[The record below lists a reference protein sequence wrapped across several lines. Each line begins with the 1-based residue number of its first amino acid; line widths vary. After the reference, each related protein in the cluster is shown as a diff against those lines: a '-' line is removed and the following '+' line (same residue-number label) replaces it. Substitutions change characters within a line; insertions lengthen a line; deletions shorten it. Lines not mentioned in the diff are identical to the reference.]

1 MPQLKSYDKESI
13 PQNVIDEIAPFIADP
28 EFEYERIDKAS
39 KACSGVCLWVRGG
52 GGGVCPHGGVGG

>member
-1 MPQLKSYDKESI
+1 
-13 PQNVIDEIAPFIADP
+13 VIDEIAPFIADP

-39 KACSGVCLWVRGG
+39 KACSGVCLWVRGS